1 MQPVKHF
8 RRFVMP
14 SSAGATLLPETLLGC
29 RELPSQIRHALAPL
43 YQLWCGSLA
52 AFVFWG
58 VLKVKINQTA
68 INCGAF
74 GNMGNSIRSSNVK
87 GFKRCVCYLSIN
99 VSICRESLHHPHP
112 HPHMVYFIRPR
123 TDDARRRIL
132 LACSNLAH
140 LSNRNAELV

>member
-14 SSAGATLLPETLLGC
+14 SSARATLLPEALLGIQ
-29 RELPSQIRHALAPL
+29 RAAQAALLPSQIRHAFSPHSPL
-43 YQLWCGSLA
+43 YELWCGSLA

-99 VSICRESLHHPHP
+99 VSICIYVQGKPPSSSPT
-112 HPHMVYFIRPR
+112 R
-123 TDDARRRIL
+123 TWYILSDQGQTTPDDASFWPAQI
-132 LACSNLAH
+132 
-140 LSNRNAELV
+140 